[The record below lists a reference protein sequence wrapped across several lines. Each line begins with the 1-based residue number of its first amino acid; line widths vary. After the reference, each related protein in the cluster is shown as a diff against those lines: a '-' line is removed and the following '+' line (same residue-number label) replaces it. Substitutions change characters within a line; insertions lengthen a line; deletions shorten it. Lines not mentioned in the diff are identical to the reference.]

1 MAGPGQYSEALCN
14 GSHMIRTSHGPFTNS
29 THKSELASVECTAV
43 ETYVVRVWL
52 PDRPGALGQVAS
64 RVGAVRG
71 DVVGI
76 EILET
81 GGGRAVDDLTVQLPE
96 PGLVDL
102 LIAEISEVD
111 GVDVEDVYLVDRPR
125 IDADLDGLEAA
136 ATLAES
142 HGDPLVALVHS
153 LHDLLRAEWVV
164 VASLSGAGV
173 IAQVGSPPATP
184 WLVAF
189 VEGARHLATTDGSP
203 DDLAW
208 AIGDRNDVLV
218 AVGRAGQP
226 FRGRERRQVTALA
239 RVADAVASAPR
250 IDLHPP
256 VRSVGVDPAA

>member
-1 MAGPGQYSEALCN
+1 MH
-14 GSHMIRTSHGPFTNS
+14 GSRVGY
-29 THKSELASVECTAV
+29 VECDLV

-102 LIAEISEVD
+102 LIAEIGEVD
-111 GVDVEDVYLVDRPR
+111 GVDVEDVYKVDRPR

-136 ATLAES
+136 ATLAEAG
-142 HGDPLVALVHS
+142 GDPLVALGGS

-164 VASLSGAGV
+164 VASLSGGGV
-173 IAQVGSPPATP
+173 IVEVGKPPATA

-189 VEGARHLATTDGSP
+189 VEGARHLGADSGGAP

-208 AIGDRNDVLV
+208 AIGERNDVLV

-226 FRGRERRQVTALA
+226 FRGRERRQVTALT
-239 RVADAVASAPR
+239 RVADAIAAAHPRAVASAGAGSGS
-250 IDLHPP
+250 

>member
-1 MAGPGQYSEALCN
+1 
-14 GSHMIRTSHGPFTNS
+14 
-29 THKSELASVECTAV
+29 V

-102 LIAEISEVD
+102 LIAEIGEVD
-111 GVDVEDVYLVDRPR
+111 GVDVEDVYKVDRPR
-125 IDADLDGLEAA
+125 IDGDLDGLEAA
-136 ATLAES
+136 ATLAEAN
-142 HGDPLVALVHS
+142 GDPLVALVGS

-164 VASLSGAGV
+164 VASLSGRDVLAE
-173 IAQVGSPPATP
+173 VGKPPATA

-189 VEGARHLATTDGSP
+189 VEGARHLGADSDGAP

-208 AIGDRNDVLV
+208 AIGERNDVVV

-226 FRGRERRQVTALA
+226 FRGRERRQVTALT
-239 RVADAVASAPR
+239 RVADAIAAANPLVVAG
-250 IDLHPP
+250 LGV